1 MRVAALIGALRRHF
15 GSRFVGGLTRTE
27 FTQTHYPHFLSD
39 HSQARVDYVQ
49 LVRSSAI
56 AVSSVGL
63 HGSNPWKLAEYL
75 AGGAAIVSEPLRFA
89 IPESLDGTATF
100 FTDVDGCLAA
110 CDDLLS
116 NARVLHEHHERSREY
131 WRKYARPD
139 ALLRRRLTEEFES
152 RSRRAHPGPPRT
164 SDALASVRATRA
176 ASWVADWRLSRES
189 RAPLVNYTN
198 AICAAA

>member
-1 MRVAALIGALRRHF
+1 MLYQVAGWAPERTSTPERGATVNESRAALIGALRRHF
-15 GSRFVGGLTRTE
+15 GSRFIGGFTRTE

-139 ALLRRRLTEEFES
+139 ALLRRRLTEEF
-152 RSRRAHPGPPRT
+152 
-164 SDALASVRATRA
+164 AS
-176 ASWVADWRLSRES
+176 
-189 RAPLVNYTN
+189 
-198 AICAAA
+198 